1 MAIVTT
7 DDKHYKAIAA
17 AIRNNSDV
25 IDEIKPEEMADCVD
39 AVARHNYYKGETDG
53 VTLGRELERND
64 FWSVFQNYGNPT
76 SYAHAFSGNR
86 FTDENY
92 NPQYPI
98 NCISSVGIST
108 SYVFHYSP
116 ITDTKVEIII
126 GQNRELTY
134 FFSGCRNLHTIRKI
148 TLTGNNRFASAF
160 SNCHVLENI
169 TFEGDISNDISFA
182 DSPLLSKASI
192 TNIIGCL
199 ADTVSGK
206 TLTLS
211 IIAVAEGFRTDEV
224 DGLGS
229 DEWAALIA
237 TKPNWTISLV

>member
-7 DDKHYKAIAA
+7 DDKHYRAIAA

-25 IDEIKPEEMADCVD
+25 IDEIKPEEMADCVND
-39 AVARHNYYKGETDG
+39 IAFHKYYQGETDG
-53 VTLGRELERND
+53 VTLGRQLERDD
-64 FWSVFQNYGNPT
+64 FWSVYLNYGQPKT
-76 SYAHAFSGNR
+76 YQHAFSNYK
-86 FTDENY
+86 FTDEIY
-92 NPQYPI
+92 NPNYPI
-98 NCISSVGIST
+98 RCSDTHST
-108 SYVFHYSP
+108 SAQYMFYNSGL
-116 ITDTKVEIII
+116 TDTKTEIIV
-126 GQNRELTY
+126 GVNRSLNAA
-134 FFSGCRNLHTIRKI
+134 FSGCSAMHTIRKL
-148 TLTGNNRFASAF
+148 TLLGNSIFTNAF
-160 SNCHVLENI
+160 NGCTSLANI
-169 TFEGDISNDISFA
+169 TIEGTISEDISFV

-199 ADTVSGK
+199 SSKSSGK

-211 IIAVAEGFRTDEV
+211 IIAVAEGFATDEI